1 MYTKRSVVEV
11 VGKSALHVSP
21 VTEGG
26 DWGSV
31 GLPVGWGVSVVMG
44 GSRLLSMTA
53 AVAMS
58 QSDVVTDLGD
68 AARPAAFH
76 SSLAAL
82 KPIILAL
89 HAQTIT
95 VRPALCPR

>member
-11 VGKSALHVSP
+11 VGRSALHVSP
-21 VTEGG
+21 VMEGA

-31 GLPVGWGVSVVMG
+31 GLPLGWGVSVVMG
-44 GSRLLSMTA
+44 GSRLLSMSA

-58 QSDVVTDLGD
+58 QSDVETDLGD
-68 AARPAAFH
+68 AARPATFH
-76 SSLAAL
+76 SNLAAL

-89 HAQTIT
+89 HAQTSVVSSIDMH
-95 VRPALCPR
+95 

>member
-11 VGKSALHVSP
+11 VGRSALHVSP
-21 VTEGG
+21 VMEGAV
-26 DWGSV
+26 WGSV
-31 GLPVGWGVSVVMG
+31 GLPVGWGVSVVVG
-44 GSRLLSMTA
+44 GSRLLSMSA

-58 QSDVVTDLGD
+58 QSDVETDLGD
-68 AARPAAFH
+68 AARPATFH

-89 HAQTIT
+89 HAQTSI
-95 VRPALCPR
+95 VSSIDMH